1 MNVAKLA
8 GLPVC
13 KRSAMMG
20 EVFVAGCCGPTRRAN
35 VGAFRAAIAARAWQT
50 QLAFRPG
57 RGNAPRTCAER
68 LRRVEAAA
76 ATSCRDA
83 SLMSRARVRL

>member
-35 VGAFRAAIAARAWQT
+35 VGAFRAAIGDLFCFTYKGDHQTGFHGWDLYDAKEEYARI
-50 QLAFRPG
+50 G
-57 RGNAPRTCAER
+57 KI
-68 LRRVEAAA
+68 
-76 ATSCRDA
+76 
-83 SLMSRARVRL
+83 SLSDFLN